1 MKEPFR
7 FLTSRIFLTNLA
19 GAVVLFSIL
28 FWSVDHWLESYTRH
42 GETITVPDYRG
53 YKAWDLDSIVKA
65 RELRYEVIDSIYS
78 RKADPGEV
86 IKQKPEPGKK
96 VKKGRRIYITIN
108 SLQPE
113 MVKVPDLQNKSLRQ
127 ARNILRIVGL
137 ETGEL
142 IYEEGPC
149 TNCILGM
156 EHAGES
162 IETDRSLK
170 NGTTIDL
177 VVGKG
182 LGEEKT
188 PIPDLIGLT
197 IEEAEERLRKDVLK
211 VEARVYDEG
220 CCPTKEDSAT
230 ARVYKQRPEYKEK
243 ELTPLGTSFDLWL
256 THDEKKLKKAKT
268 DSLNA
273 LSSGDST
280 RLD

>member
-1 MKEPFR
+1 M
-7 FLTSRIFLTNLA
+7 TSRIFLTNLA
-19 GAVVLFSIL
+19 GAIILLSIL

-42 GETITVPDYRG
+42 GEAITVPDYRG
-53 YKAWDLDSIVKA
+53 YKAWELDSIVKA
-65 RELRYEVIDSIYS
+65 RELRYEVIDSIFS
-78 RKADPGEV
+78 RDADPGEV
-86 IKQKPEPGKK
+86 IKQQPEPGKK

-113 MVKVPDLQNKSLRQ
+113 RVKVPDLQNKSLRQ

-137 ETGEL
+137 KAGEL

-156 EHAGES
+156 EHAGDS
-162 IETDRSLK
+162 IEAGKSLES
-170 NGTTIDL
+170 GTTIDL

-188 PIPDLIGLT
+188 PIPDLIGIT

-220 CCPTKEDSAT
+220 CCPTKEDSNT
-230 ARVYKQRPEYKEK
+230 AKVYKQRPKAKEK
-243 ELTPLGTSFDLWL
+243 ELVPLGTPFDLWL
-256 THDEKKLKKAKT
+256 THDEEKLRKAKT
-268 DSLNA
+268 DSLNG
-273 LSSGDST
+273 LSSRDST
-280 RLD
+280 TLD